1 MRPRSLCLSPGLAEL
16 LTLRLRLGNKRML
29 VCTDNRNY
37 LARESFF
44 GAGKEMSDPKTIPQ
58 RGTNFADR
66 PHAYDPVTQPQVFAG
81 VIGKRSLAF
90 IVDAIIITV
99 LTAIAYVVVALLGII
114 TLGLAWLLFGL
125 VFPVVGL
132 GYNALT
138 IGGPKSATIGQKMM
152 GLEVP
157 MWFGGKV
164 SPLVAAFHALLFW
177 FSLVVFCPILLW
189 ALFDQRKRC
198 LHDIL
203 AGVLVINRT

>member
-1 MRPRSLCLSPGLAEL
+1 M
-16 LTLRLRLGNKRML
+16 T
-29 VCTDNRNY
+29 
-37 LARESFF
+37 
-44 GAGKEMSDPKTIPQ
+44 DPKTIPQ
-58 RGTNFADR
+58 RGTSFADR
-66 PHAYDPVTQPQVFAG
+66 PHAYDPVTQPQLFAG

-138 IGGPKSATIGQKMM
+138 IGGPKSATIGQRMM